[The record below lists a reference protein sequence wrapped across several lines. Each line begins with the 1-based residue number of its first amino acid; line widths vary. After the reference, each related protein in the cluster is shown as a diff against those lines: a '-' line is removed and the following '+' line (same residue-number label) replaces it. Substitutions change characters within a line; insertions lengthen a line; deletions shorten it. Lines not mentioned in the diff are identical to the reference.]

1 MTWIP
6 PRTVRHGVGPC
17 FLPAAVC
24 DLSGEVPTLRGGRG
38 RGSAVQVGVA
48 SCGGA
53 GSAVGWAGAVGLLAG
68 GGSGSLAW
76 CAGAAGGQQALS
88 PGRGRR
94 TPRPRAGGAGS
105 YGGPFPRGWWG
116 HGPFSCGRRWWG
128 VGRVAAGMNISG
140 DLARRPRRSPRTDRP
155 LLINTTNLQ
164 PKATRAQ
171 IPSQR
176 RRISQHRP
184 NQQPTPRPTPR
195 IHTPTRLLQHPH
207 RRPVLP
213 PDRPIDPIGTQRR
226 IPAHHPRTTRPVGH
240 LITLMQHH
248 QTPHHIRHPLPSN
261 RRRKPICL
269 PEVVDDLPFE
279 LLTGSRHSG
288 GHGGA
293 AVLAVGLNPLQHTLH
308 AQQGQGLKLTIQ
320 LTSELIRHRPGPAPG
335 PPGMKDHLNRLIRMP
350 PQPTRTRRR
359 PALPHQHITPTSPT
373 RREHIPHHQ
382 TNRPTP

>member
-1 MTWIP
+1 M
-6 PRTVRHGVGPC
+6 
-17 FLPAAVC
+17 
-24 DLSGEVPTLRGGRG
+24 
-38 RGSAVQVGVA
+38 
-48 SCGGA
+48 
-53 GSAVGWAGAVGLLAG
+53 GWAGAVGLLAG

-164 PKATRAQ
+164 PHTTRPQ

-226 IPAHHPRTTRPVGH
+226 IPAHHPRTTRPVRH

-248 QTPHHIRHPLPSN
+248 QTPHHIRHPSCSLLV
-261 RRRKPICL
+261 RKPINIH
-269 PEVVDDLPFE
+269 EVVDDPLLE
-279 LLTGSRHSG
+279 LLTGSRHPG

-293 AVLAVGLNPLQHTLH
+293 AVLAVGLNPLQHTIH
-308 AQQGQGLKLTIQ
+308 TQQGQGLKLTIQ
-320 LTSELIRHRPGPAPG
+320 LTSDLIRHRPGPAPG

-350 PQPTRTRRR
+350 PQPARTRGR

-382 TNRPTP
+382 TSRPAP

>member
-1 MTWIP
+1 M
-6 PRTVRHGVGPC
+6 
-17 FLPAAVC
+17 
-24 DLSGEVPTLRGGRG
+24 
-38 RGSAVQVGVA
+38 
-48 SCGGA
+48 
-53 GSAVGWAGAVGLLAG
+53 
-68 GGSGSLAW
+68 
-76 CAGAAGGQQALS
+76 
-88 PGRGRR
+88 
-94 TPRPRAGGAGS
+94 
-105 YGGPFPRGWWG
+105 
-116 HGPFSCGRRWWG
+116 
-128 VGRVAAGMNISG
+128 AAGMNISG

-155 LLINTTNLQ
+155 LLINTTSLQ

-213 PDRPIDPIGTQRR
+213 PDRPIDSIGTQRR

-279 LLTGSRHSG
+279 LLTGFRHFG

-293 AVLAVGLNPLQHTLH
+293 AVLAVGLDPFQQTLH

-320 LTSELIRHRPGPAPG
+320 LTSELIRHRPGPAPT

>member
-1 MTWIP
+1 M
-6 PRTVRHGVGPC
+6 
-17 FLPAAVC
+17 
-24 DLSGEVPTLRGGRG
+24 
-38 RGSAVQVGVA
+38 
-48 SCGGA
+48 
-53 GSAVGWAGAVGLLAG
+53 GWAGAVGLLAG

-76 CAGAAGGQQALS
+76 CAGAAGGQQVLS

-94 TPRPRAGGAGS
+94 TPRPRAGGC
-105 YGGPFPRGWWG
+105 GPFSCGWWG
-116 HGPFSCGRRWWG
+116 HGSFSCGRRWWW
-128 VGRVAAGMNISG
+128 VGRVAAGMNISR

-164 PKATRAQ
+164 PKATRPQ

-226 IPAHHPRTTRPVGH
+226 IPAHHPRTTRPVRH

-261 RRRKPICL
+261 RRRKPINIH
-269 PEVVDDLPFE
+269 EVVDDPLLE
-279 LLTGSRHSG
+279 LLTGSRHPG

-320 LTSELIRHRPGPAPG
+320 LTSDLIRHRPGPAPG

>member
-1 MTWIP
+1 M
-6 PRTVRHGVGPC
+6 
-17 FLPAAVC
+17 AA
-24 DLSGEVPTLRGGRG
+24 S
-38 RGSAVQVGVA
+38 
-48 SCGGA
+48 
-53 GSAVGWAGAVGLLAG
+53 
-68 GGSGSLAW
+68 
-76 CAGAAGGQQALS
+76 
-88 PGRGRR
+88 
-94 TPRPRAGGAGS
+94 
-105 YGGPFPRGWWG
+105 
-116 HGPFSCGRRWWG
+116 
-128 VGRVAAGMNISG
+128 MNISG

-155 LLINTTNLQ
+155 LLINTTSLQ

-176 RRISQHRP
+176 RRISQYRP

-226 IPAHHPRTTRPVGH
+226 IPAHQPRTTRPVRH

-261 RRRKPICL
+261 TIGKPICL
-269 PEVVDDLPFE
+269 LEVSDDLPLEVLAGF
-279 LLTGSRHSG
+279 RHPG

-293 AVLAVGLNPLQHTLH
+293 AVLAVGLNPLQQTLH

-320 LTSELIRHRPGPAPG
+320 LTSDLIRHRPGPAPG

-350 PQPTRTRRR
+350 PQPARTRGRS
-359 PALPHQHITPTSPT
+359 ALPHQHITPTSPT